1 MNLNKIIL
9 MGRITADPEI
19 KKTQSDISVCRFT
32 VAVNRRDKE
41 KTTDFIEC
49 SAFRNT
55 ADFIGKY
62 FRKGSAII
70 VCGSLQTN
78 NFTDKDGNKRK
89 SYSVIADEVQ
99 FGYPFG
105 IVITVHDCCFLCEFH
120 CRLLCSFSGCL
131 GSL

>member
-99 FGYPFG
+99 FGEKKNAERPGTPNVGAENFDDFFSDATEEGLPF
-105 IVITVHDCCFLCEFH
+105 
-120 CRLLCSFSGCL
+120 
-131 GSL
+131 

>member
-62 FRKGSAII
+62 FKKGSAII
-70 VCGSLQTN
+70 VCGALQTN
-78 NFTDKDGNKRK
+78 SFTDKNGNKRK
-89 SYSVIADEVQ
+89 SYSVIADEVR
-99 FGYPFG
+99 FGEKKNAERQASPNIGAENFDEFFSDAGNEELPF
-105 IVITVHDCCFLCEFH
+105 
-120 CRLLCSFSGCL
+120 
-131 GSL
+131 

>member
-99 FGYPFG
+99 FGEKKNAERPAVPNVGAENFDDFFSDAAEEGLPF
-105 IVITVHDCCFLCEFH
+105 
-120 CRLLCSFSGCL
+120 
-131 GSL
+131 